1 MVFGH
6 YGPNNRS
13 PASPDPPGARITSDP
28 PVDIPRIM
36 DPGYPSGSR
45 ITDHLGS
52 PGGYFRVVDPG
63 YSQGSRITDIL
74 ERSIQ
79 YPPDGSPPIHRRL
92 STNGESRVSTEITR
106 HLGSTGGY
114 PRLVPDHGPE
124 CDRQADIVA
133 TQRSTHS
140 RIGSRNLKKTN
151 QTFVIQNYG
160 KKQAESLSYLR
171 HLDRRWKS
179 LSPLKNL

>member
-1 MVFGH
+1 MGQTTVRR
-6 YGPNNRS
+6 P
-13 PASPDPPGARITSDP
+13 ARIHQELGS
-28 PVDIPRIM
+28 PRIHPWISPESWIQ
-36 DPGYPSGSR
+36 DIRPDHGSR

-140 RIGSRNLKKTN
+140 RLGVEI
-151 QTFVIQNYG
+151 
-160 KKQAESLSYLR
+160 
-171 HLDRRWKS
+171 
-179 LSPLKNL
+179 